1 VICGRPPLLHGGVR
15 AMTRSEMYSGTLIE
29 DLLSTAERILS
40 VAKYQSRDMARRILS
55 KPGVAGDPDLQSK
68 QFAQSLGLG
77 TTDGNLGL
85 LLVVHPKLVRTL
97 EPGNDFADAVDI
109 DEIRSVSAPE

>member
-1 VICGRPPLLHGGVR
+1 
-15 AMTRSEMYSGTLIE
+15 MYSGTLIE

-40 VAKYQSRDMARRILS
+40 VAKYQSRDLARRILC
-55 KPGVAGDPDLQSK
+55 KPAVPAGDPDLQSK

-77 TTDGNLGL
+77 TTDGNLSL

-97 EPGNDFADAVDI
+97 EPGNDFSDAVDI

>member
-1 VICGRPPLLHGGVR
+1 
-15 AMTRSEMYSGTLIE
+15 MYSGTLIE
-29 DLLSTAERILS
+29 DLLLTAEKIL
-40 VAKYQSRDMARRILS
+40 
-55 KPGVAGDPDLQSK
+55 GVANYQGRDLGRKILRKPAGAGNPDLQSK

-77 TTDGNLGL
+77 TADGDLGL

-97 EPGNDFADAVDI
+97 EPGNDFTDAVDI

>member
-1 VICGRPPLLHGGVR
+1 MMRSG
-15 AMTRSEMYSGTLIE
+15 MTGSEMYTGTLIE

-40 VAKYQSRDMARRILS
+40 AGKYQSRDLARKLLC
-55 KPGVAGDPDLQSK
+55 KPAVAGDPDLQSK

-77 TTDGNLGL
+77 TADGNLGL

-97 EPGNDFADAVDI
+97 EPGNDFADAI
-109 DEIRSVSAPE
+109 DVHEI